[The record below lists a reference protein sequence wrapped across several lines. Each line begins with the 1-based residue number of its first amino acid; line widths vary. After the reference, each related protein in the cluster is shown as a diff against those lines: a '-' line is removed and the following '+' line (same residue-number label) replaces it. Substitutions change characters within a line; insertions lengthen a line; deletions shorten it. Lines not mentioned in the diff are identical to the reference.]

1 METGAPPRDRI
12 SEGTGVND
20 GGNEPR
26 GGFTEEEYDNL
37 VWSRGIRREVAEG
50 AFLRY
55 QQGDIGG
62 VLAFDPTIEQREAEE
77 FIRGLVNRAPGLV
90 LRRWPVPGADEFIT
104 AELRPDWP
112 VWTGAMPSW
121 TRRHSQLEG
130 PERSKHVM
138 GDKVTADDVRR
149 ATTTDEYQEWRKWA
163 LERSLCLE
171 EFGADHFG
179 VDTED
184 DHLHFGPIIAKYLFQ
199 AAPLITIVEP
209 GTPHSNADMNGFF
222 PRYYHH
228 ERRHTRK
235 RTRSFKHPA
244 KAEAFLRTVR
254 EKWWARL
261 DEVVGARPYKVTW
274 WEGHYSDM
282 EDKRELAFMG
292 DVLHPH
298 FIRVKDRD
306 VVLARRLS
314 IHPMSRERLQEVH
327 RVFFALEGCLKEAAL
342 VSAGETTFSCPSV
355 SLWNASELE
364 NFARHHLGGKRVFV
378 VCDSDW
384 DRADDDSVVLQALLA
399 RDRLRSF
406 GIDAHAAAPPPGGK
420 ACEHKDKKHGVD
432 DHLGPCPGEGTVDD
446 LLVIVREAAQG
457 LTEWLANHPPRG
469 DTRNRADG
477 RKRDGFIL
485 RWLSTHA
492 GSDGVTTV
500 SDATIAKALQPQL
513 GSPTTDAARRA
524 VERGIRSLIKRGAIE
539 EVEPRKERVRWHFRK
554 EYRDW
559 SAKLRVA
566 EQLRGRQA
574 VVRLGDFP
582 SPPATQ

>member
-1 METGAPPRDRI
+1 MLQD
-12 SEGTGVND
+12 
-20 GGNEPR
+20 
-26 GGFTEEEYDNL
+26 GFTEEEYDKL
-37 VWSRGIRREVAEG
+37 VGSRGIRPDVAEG

-55 QQGDIGG
+55 QQGDIGT
-62 VLAFDPTIEQREAEE
+62 VLAFDQTIEQRGAEE
-77 FIRGLVNRAPGLV
+77 FICGLVNRAPGLV
-90 LRRWPVPGADEFIT
+90 LHRWPVPGANEFIT

-112 VWTGAMPSW
+112 IWTGAMPPW
-121 TRRHSQLEG
+121 TRRHTQFEG

-138 GDKVTADDVRR
+138 RGKVTADNVRR
-149 ATTTDEYQEWRKWA
+149 AMTRVEYEEWRKWA
-163 LERSLCLE
+163 VQSALSLK

-179 VDTED
+179 VDTDD
-184 DHLHFGPIIAKYLFQ
+184 DHVHFDPVIAKYLFQ
-199 AAPLITIVEP
+199 AAPLITVVEP
-209 GTPHSNADMNGFF
+209 GTPHSNADLKDFF
-222 PRYYHH
+222 PKHYHH

-235 RTRSFKHPA
+235 RTRSFK
-244 KAEAFLRTVR
+244 KRDRAEAFLGTVR
-254 EKWWARL
+254 EKWWARF
-261 DEVVGARPYKVTW
+261 DDVVGARPFRVTW
-274 WEGHYSDM
+274 WEGYSSDGQ
-282 EDKRELAFMG
+282 EKRELSFMA

-298 FIRVKDRD
+298 FVRVRNRD

-314 IHPMSRERLQEVH
+314 IHPMSRERLQEAH

-342 VSAGETTFSCPSV
+342 VSAGEATFSCPSV
-355 SLWNASELE
+355 SLWNAPELE
-364 NFARHHLGGKRVFV
+364 NFARRYLGGKRVFV

-406 GIDAHAAAPPPGGK
+406 GIDAHAAAPPPGGEV
-420 ACEHKDKKHGVD
+420 CVHKDKKHGVD

-446 LLVIVREAAQG
+446 LLIIGREAAHG
-457 LTEWLANHPPRG
+457 LTEWLANHPARG

-477 RKRDGFIL
+477 RERDGFVL
-485 RWLSTHA
+485 QWLSTHA

-554 EYRDW
+554 EYRGW

-566 EQLRGRQA
+566 EPVRGRQS
-574 VVRLGDFP
+574 VVRLGDCF
-582 SPPATQ
+582 PPATQ